1 MLYEEIN
8 RNRRVTWVLIGGFI
22 LFVAFLGYI
31 FGELT
36 AFGYF
41 GVVIALIIAFA
52 MSFTGYYYSDR
63 IVLSISGARPVEK
76 KEFPYLYNTVE
87 GLSIAAGLPMP
98 KLYVID
104 DPSPNAFATGRDP
117 EHSAIAVTTG
127 LLEKMDRLEL
137 EGVIAHEMSH
147 IAGYDIRLSTIAVV
161 LVGSIFFLSAWLRR
175 SFFWGGM
182 RRRRGRDITS
192 VIILIIGL
200 ILAILAPIAAQLL
213 RLALSR
219 NREYLA
225 DVQGA
230 MLTRYPPGLA
240 NALRK
245 LAADRHTLR
254 TANEAT
260 SHLYIVNPL
269 RTEGGLAQR
278 FSELFSTHPP
288 IEERIQRL
296 DEMSLGEAPG
306 GEMFRR
312 EYGQD
317 T

>member
-1 MLYEEIN
+1 MYEEID
-8 RNRRVTWVLIGGFI
+8 RNRRVTWILIIGFI
-22 LFVAFLGYI
+22 AFVAFLGYI

-36 AFGYF
+36 EFGYF
-41 GVVIALIIAFA
+41 GLVIALVIAFST
-52 MSFTGYYYSDR
+52 SFTSYYYSDR
-63 IVLSISGARPVEK
+63 IVLSISRARPVEK
-76 KEFPYLYNTVE
+76 TEFPYLYNTVE

-104 DPSPNAFATGRDP
+104 DPAPNAFATGRDP

-127 LLEKMDRLEL
+127 LLEKMNRLEL
-137 EGVIAHEMSH
+137 EGVIGHEMSH
-147 IAGYDIRLSTIAVV
+147 IAGYDIRLSTLAVV
-161 LVGSIFFLSAWLRR
+161 LVGSIFFLSGWLRR
-175 SFFWGGM
+175 SYFWGGL
-182 RRRRGRDITS
+182 RRTRGRGRLGP
-192 VIILIIGL
+192 IILIIG
-200 ILAILAPIAAQLL
+200 IIIAVLAPVAAQLL

-240 NALRK
+240 DALRK
-245 LAADRHTLR
+245 LAADLHTLR

-260 SHLYIVNPL
+260 AHLFIVNPL
-269 RTEGGLAQR
+269 KAEGGVAQR

-288 IEERIQRL
+288 IEDRIRRL

-306 GEMFRR
+306 GMV
-312 EYGQD
+312 
-317 T
+317 